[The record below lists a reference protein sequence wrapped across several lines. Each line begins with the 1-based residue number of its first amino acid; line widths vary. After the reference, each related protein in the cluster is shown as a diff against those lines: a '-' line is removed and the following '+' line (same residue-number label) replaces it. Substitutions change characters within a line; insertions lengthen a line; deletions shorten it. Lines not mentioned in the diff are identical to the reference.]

1 MIGRVKSNSLG
12 CSQASRNNVFFV
24 KKKKAVADNAV
35 V

>member
-1 MIGRVKSNSLG
+1 MIGRVKSNRLG

-24 KKKKAVADNAV
+24 KKKAVADNAV